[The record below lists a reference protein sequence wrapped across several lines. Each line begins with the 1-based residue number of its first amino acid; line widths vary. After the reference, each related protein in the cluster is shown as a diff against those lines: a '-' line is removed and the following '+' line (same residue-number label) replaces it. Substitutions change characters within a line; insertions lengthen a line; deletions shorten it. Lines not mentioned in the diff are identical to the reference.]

1 MSNNQ
6 TNLED
11 THREVDP
18 KFTMEALMS
27 EMKRFVREEMEQIHE
42 RMDQMENSRQEFPQT
57 IPNVQRRGQAPP
69 REARAEE
76 DEYYSDDFDDQHSV
90 AVNRRFGARVR
101 DARNREDNNFGNI
114 KVNIP
119 SFHGR
124 NDPEAYIEW
133 ERKMELLFDCHNYSE
148 HKKVKLAAI
157 EFSDYA
163 IIWWDQL
170 VLNRR
175 RNRENPVATWDEM
188 KSLMRKRFVPSYY
201 FRELYQKLQNL
212 KQGNRIVEEYFKE
225 MEISMIRVNIEEDR
239 EATMARFLAGL
250 NREIANVV
258 ELQHYVEMED
268 MVHMAIKI
276 ENQLKRRG
284 NNPRSAPS
292 SSSSW
297 RHNVVSKD
305 EKPAMTK
312 PKFEPK
318 QNTTNHAVQG
328 KIDSNTTR
336 NRDIECFKCHG
347 RGHKANQCPN
357 KRVMLLRDDGGFE
370 TEEEEDS
377 TLPQEDD
384 GEEEYAAHGELLV
397 ARRALN
403 VQAKG
408 DEEAQ
413 RENIFYTRCHVR
425 DKVCSMIIDGGSCT
439 NVASTTMVEKLGL
452 PTTKH
457 PQPYKLQW
465 LNDSGEL
472 RVNKQVLVTFRI
484 GKYED
489 EVLCDVVPM
498 QAGHLLLGRPWQ
510 SDRRAKHDGFTNK
523 YSFAFNQRTITL
535 VPLTPQQVHEDQV
548 RLQKESDQKKM
559 SESTKENESEA
570 EKNKRENK
578 KVSSA
583 NERKEEG
590 KTSLYARA
598 SDVKRAMRSN
608 QPMIVLMYKEAFLN
622 TNNVNSSLPSSVV
635 SLLQDFDD
643 VFPEELPPGLP
654 PIRGIEHQI
663 DFVPGASIPNRPAYR
678 SNPEETKEIQRQ
690 VTELMERGHVRESM
704 SPCASG
710 TFGA

>member
-1 MSNNQ
+1 
-6 TNLED
+6 
-11 THREVDP
+11 
-18 KFTMEALMS
+18 
-27 EMKRFVREEMEQIHE
+27 
-42 RMDQMENSRQEFPQT
+42 
-57 IPNVQRRGQAPP
+57 
-69 REARAEE
+69 
-76 DEYYSDDFDDQHSV
+76 
-90 AVNRRFGARVR
+90 
-101 DARNREDNNFGNI
+101 
-114 KVNIP
+114 
-119 SFHGR
+119 
-124 NDPEAYIEW
+124 
-133 ERKMELLFDCHNYSE
+133 MELLFDCHNYSE

-157 EFSDYA
+157 EFSNYV

-175 RNRENPVATWDEM
+175 RNRENPEATWDEM
-188 KSLMRKRFVPSYY
+188 KTLMRKRFVPSYY

-212 KQGNRIVEEYFKE
+212 KQGNRSVEEYFKE

-239 EATMARFLAGL
+239 EASMARFLAGL

-258 ELQHYVEMED
+258 ELQHYVEMEN

-276 ENQLKRRG
+276 ENQLKWRG

-292 SSSSW
+292 SNSSW
-297 RHNVVSKD
+297 RHNVVSTD
-305 EKPAMTK
+305 GRPAMTK

-328 KIDSNTTR
+328 KIVSNTTR

-347 RGHKANQCPN
+347 RGHKAIQCSN

-377 TLPQEDD
+377 TPPQEDD
-384 GEEEYAAHGELLV
+384 GEQEYAAHGELLV
-397 ARRALN
+397 VRRAPN

-425 DKVCSMIIDGGSCT
+425 DNVCSMIIDGGSCT
-439 NVASTTMVEKLGL
+439 NLASTTMVEKLGL

-472 RVNKQVLVTFRI
+472 RVNKQVLVSFRI

-489 EVLCDVVPM
+489 EVLCDVVPL
-498 QAGHLLLGRPWQ
+498 QAGHLLLGRLWQ

-523 YSFAFNQRTITL
+523 YSFAFNYRTITL
-535 VPLTPQQVHEDQV
+535 VPLTPQQVHEDQ
-548 RLQKESDQKKM
+548 
-559 SESTKENESEA
+559 
-570 EKNKRENK
+570 
-578 KVSSA
+578 
-583 NERKEEG
+583 
-590 KTSLYARA
+590 
-598 SDVKRAMRSN
+598 
-608 QPMIVLMYKEAFLN
+608 
-622 TNNVNSSLPSSVV
+622 
-635 SLLQDFDD
+635 DFDD

-654 PIRGIEHQI
+654 LIRVIEHQI

-690 VTELMERGHVRESM
+690 VNELMERGHVRESM
-704 SPCASG
+704 SPCAVPVHLVPKADGKWRMCVDCRAINNITVSG
-710 TFGA
+710 YHQIRMREADLLALPNFAKTFEIEFNASGVGIGAVLMQEGQPIAYFSEKLSGEALNYPTYDKELYALVRALETWQHYLWPKKFVIHTDHESLKYLKGQHKLNKRNAR